1 MQQRAVP
8 ARQCPV
14 TEMVLWAAIV
24 EAVGNSDYWTI
35 ETVSIM
41 LFVTKIFT
49 LPILEEG
56 AMPPK
61 EKARRV
67 CE

>member
-49 LPILEEG
+49 LPI
-56 AMPPK
+56 
-61 EKARRV
+61 
-67 CE
+67 